1 MFNSISNN
9 FGAGVIQFKDYQAE
23 NYIVLNAKFTYNTTS
38 PEYRAA
44 DVLEIKVPDLMLS
57 RSADTGV
64 MTRFIDRREYS
75 SSMMNYDA
83 GTVIRS
89 WIKDKNTIC
98 LEKFAPLERAEEIIV
113 YIQTMY
119 VGKHKST
126 NADML
131 RKTYVQFVQPTKYLY
146 TNDVVC
152 VINEHWVFLT
162 ALITS
167 VSYAYRDLPWEATIE
182 GLPTDFALDI
192 PFPGGYNQG
201 NDDMDGM
208 AEARIE
214 NGVFTNEER
223 VSGWGSTGHDAFI
236 FLFAVR
242 DGE

>member
-9 FGAGVIQFKDYQAE
+9 FGAGVIQFKDYQTE

-38 PEYRAA
+38 PEYQAA

-57 RSADTGV
+57 RSADTAV
-64 MTRFIDRREYS
+64 MTRFIDRRQYS
-75 SSMMNYDA
+75 SYTMNYDG

-98 LEKFAPLERAEEIIV
+98 LEKFAPLERAEEITV
-113 YIQTMY
+113 YIQAMY
-119 VGKHKST
+119 VGKHKKT
-126 NADML
+126 NAEML

-152 VINEHWVFLT
+152 VIDEHWVFLT

>member
-9 FGAGVIQFKDYQAE
+9 FGAGTIQFKDYQTE

-38 PEYRAA
+38 PEYQAA
-44 DVLEIKVPDLMLS
+44 EVLEIKVPDLMLS

-64 MTRFIDRREYS
+64 MTRFIDRREYYS
-75 SSMMNYDA
+75 YTMNYDG

-98 LEKFAPLERAEEIIV
+98 LEKFAPLERAEEITV
-113 YIQTMY
+113 YIQAMY
-119 VGKHKST
+119 VGKHKRT
-126 NADML
+126 NAEML

-162 ALITS
+162 AMITG

-242 DGE
+242 DTE

>member
-9 FGAGVIQFKDYQAE
+9 FGAGTIQFKDYQTE

-38 PEYRAA
+38 SEYQAA

-57 RSADTGV
+57 RSADTAV
-64 MTRFIDRREYS
+64 MTRFIDRRQYS
-75 SSMMNYDA
+75 SYTMNYDG

-98 LEKFAPLERAEEIIV
+98 LEKFAPLERAEEITV
-113 YIQTMY
+113 YIQAMY
-119 VGKHKST
+119 VGKHKRT
-126 NADML
+126 NAEML

-152 VINEHWVFLT
+152 VIDEHWVFLT

-214 NGVFTNEER
+214 NGVFTNQER

-242 DGE
+242 DTE